1 MLAAAGQSV
10 ERTGADLV
18 LLCTNTMH
26 KVAEALQGSRVP
38 LFDTTRIHALAAVK
52 YAL

>member
-1 MLAAAGQSV
+1 MEKA
-10 ERTGADLV
+10 GADLV
-18 LLCTNTMH
+18 PLCTNTMH

-38 LFDTTRIHALAAVK
+38 LFDTTRIHAPAAVK